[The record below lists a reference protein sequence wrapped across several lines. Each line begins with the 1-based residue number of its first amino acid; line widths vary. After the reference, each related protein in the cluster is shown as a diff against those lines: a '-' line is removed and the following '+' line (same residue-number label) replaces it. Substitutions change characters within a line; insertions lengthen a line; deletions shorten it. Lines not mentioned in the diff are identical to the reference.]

1 MLTIRPCIPRCLA
14 GFSLA
19 TLRHEAA
26 HYDIVIDNFAPV
38 ATGMSHIVVDNV
50 RLDPGA
56 CMPRLVDEGQRHQVS
71 LGIAQPVLP

>member
-1 MLTIRPCIPRCLA
+1 M
-14 GFSLA
+14 
-19 TLRHEAA
+19 
-26 HYDIVIDNFAPV
+26 IDNFAPV